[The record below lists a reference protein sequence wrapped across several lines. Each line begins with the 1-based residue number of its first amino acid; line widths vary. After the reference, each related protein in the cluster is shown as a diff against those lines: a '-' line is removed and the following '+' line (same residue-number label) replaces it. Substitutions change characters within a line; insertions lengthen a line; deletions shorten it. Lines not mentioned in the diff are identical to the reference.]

1 MLRKCSSVSILVSDE
16 NQKAKCKT
24 VASQIKVD
32 VNKIGEVI
40 LCDGKNLSKIS
51 HNNYDKVV
59 LILNNESPVT
69 YIKEGITRFI
79 FDFDNIYELCVAMY
93 TDRPSETI
101 YDSNDCYFD
110 FAQYYNNLRD
120 IDKEGCYIDGD
131 VVKESNGTNYVA
143 TKIPFSPDFFAAEDA
158 RLELYFLSR

>member
-1 MLRKCSSVSILVSDE
+1 MLRKCSSISILVSDE

-40 LCDGKNLSKIS
+40 LCDSKNLNKIS

-110 FAQYYNNLRD
+110 FNRNNFLYKGEKIFISKSQSEVLKSVLINGEKKSSSYRAIVCRLRKKFG
-120 IDKEGCYIDGD
+120 KE
-131 VVKESNGTNYVA
+131 
-143 TKIPFSPDFFAAEDA
+143 
-158 RLELYFLSR
+158 FLV

>member
-1 MLRKCSSVSILVSDE
+1 MLRKCSSISILVSDE

-110 FAQYYNNLRD
+110 FNRNDFLYKGEKIFISKSQRKVLKSVLINGEKKSSSYRAIVCRLRKKFG
-120 IDKEGCYIDGD
+120 KE
-131 VVKESNGTNYVA
+131 
-143 TKIPFSPDFFAAEDA
+143 
-158 RLELYFLSR
+158 FLT

>member
-1 MLRKCSSVSILVSDE
+1 MLRKCSSISILVSDE

-32 VNKIGEVI
+32 VNKTGEVI

-101 YDSNDCYFD
+101 YDSNNCYFD
-110 FAQYYNNLRD
+110 FNRNNFLYKGEKIFISKSQRKVLKSVLINGEKKSSSYRAIVCRLRKKFG
-120 IDKEGCYIDGD
+120 KE
-131 VVKESNGTNYVA
+131 
-143 TKIPFSPDFFAAEDA
+143 
-158 RLELYFLSR
+158 FLV

>member
-16 NQKAKCKT
+16 NQKSKCKM

-40 LCDGKNLSKIS
+40 LCDGKNLSKINHS
-51 HNNYDKVV
+51 NYDKVV

-110 FAQYYNNLRD
+110 FNRNNFLYKGEKIFISKSQREVLKSVLIKGEKKSSSYRAIVCRLRKKFG
-120 IDKEGCYIDGD
+120 KE
-131 VVKESNGTNYVA
+131 
-143 TKIPFSPDFFAAEDA
+143 
-158 RLELYFLSR
+158 FLI

>member
-1 MLRKCSSVSILVSDE
+1 MLRKCSSISILVSDE

-110 FAQYYNNLRD
+110 FNRNNFLYKGEKIFISKSQSEVLKSVLINGEKKSSSYRAIVCRLRKKFG
-120 IDKEGCYIDGD
+120 KE
-131 VVKESNGTNYVA
+131 
-143 TKIPFSPDFFAAEDA
+143 
-158 RLELYFLSR
+158 FLV

>member
-110 FAQYYNNLRD
+110 FSRNNFLYKGEKIFISKSQSEVLKSVLINGEKKSSSYRAIVCRLRKKFG
-120 IDKEGCYIDGD
+120 KE
-131 VVKESNGTNYVA
+131 
-143 TKIPFSPDFFAAEDA
+143 
-158 RLELYFLSR
+158 FLV

>member
-1 MLRKCSSVSILVSDE
+1 MLRKCSSISILVSDE

-24 VASQIKVD
+24 VAEQIKVD

-40 LCDGKNLSKIS
+40 LCDGKNLSKINHS
-51 HNNYDKVV
+51 NYDKVV

-110 FAQYYNNLRD
+110 FNRNDFLYKGEKIFISKSQREVLKSVLINGEKKSSSYRTIVYRLRKKFG
-120 IDKEGCYIDGD
+120 KE
-131 VVKESNGTNYVA
+131 
-143 TKIPFSPDFFAAEDA
+143 
-158 RLELYFLSR
+158 FLI

>member
-1 MLRKCSSVSILVSDE
+1 MLRKCSSISILVSDE

-24 VASQIKVD
+24 VARQIKVE
-32 VNKIGEVI
+32 VNKTGEVI

-79 FDFDNIYELCVAMY
+79 FDFDNMYELCVAMY

-101 YDSNDCYFD
+101 YDLNDCYFD
-110 FAQYYNNLRD
+110 FSKNDFLYKGEKIFISKSQREVLKSVLINGEKKSSSYRTIVYRLRKKFG
-120 IDKEGCYIDGD
+120 KE
-131 VVKESNGTNYVA
+131 
-143 TKIPFSPDFFAAEDA
+143 
-158 RLELYFLSR
+158 FLI

>member
-1 MLRKCSSVSILVSDE
+1 MLRKCSNISILVSDE

-24 VASQIKVD
+24 VARQIKVE
-32 VNKIGEVI
+32 VNKTGEVI

-79 FDFDNIYELCVAMY
+79 FDFDNMYELCVAMY
-93 TDRPSETI
+93 IDRPSETI
-101 YDSNDCYFD
+101 YDLNDCYFD
-110 FAQYYNNLRD
+110 FSKNDFLYKGEKIFISKSQRKVLKSVLINGEKKSSSYRTIVYRLRKKFG
-120 IDKEGCYIDGD
+120 KE
-131 VVKESNGTNYVA
+131 
-143 TKIPFSPDFFAAEDA
+143 
-158 RLELYFLSR
+158 FLI

>member
-1 MLRKCSSVSILVSDE
+1 MLRKCSSISILVSDE

-40 LCDGKNLSKIS
+40 LCDGKNLSKINHS
-51 HNNYDKVV
+51 NYDKVV

-93 TDRPSETI
+93 TDRPSLAI

-110 FAQYYNNLRD
+110 FNRNNFLYKGEKIFISKSQREVLKSVLINGEKKSSSYRAIVCRLRKKFG
-120 IDKEGCYIDGD
+120 KE
-131 VVKESNGTNYVA
+131 
-143 TKIPFSPDFFAAEDA
+143 
-158 RLELYFLSR
+158 FLV

>member
-1 MLRKCSSVSILVSDE
+1 MLRKCSSISILISDE

-24 VASQIKVD
+24 VARQIKVE
-32 VNKIGEVI
+32 VNKTGEVI

-79 FDFDNIYELCVAMY
+79 FDFDNMYELCVAMY
-93 TDRPSETI
+93 TDRPSTTI
-101 YDSNDCYFD
+101 YDNNDCYFD
-110 FAQYYNNLRD
+110 FNKNNFLYKGEKIFISKSQREVLKSVLINGEKKSSSYRTIVYRLRKKFG
-120 IDKEGCYIDGD
+120 KE
-131 VVKESNGTNYVA
+131 
-143 TKIPFSPDFFAAEDA
+143 
-158 RLELYFLSR
+158 FLA

>member
-1 MLRKCSSVSILVSDE
+1 MLRKCSSVSIFVSDE

-32 VNKIGEVI
+32 VNKTGEVI

-79 FDFDNIYELCVAMY
+79 FDFDNMYELCVAMY
-93 TDRPSETI
+93 TDRPSATI
-101 YDSNDCYFD
+101 YDNNDCYFD
-110 FAQYYNNLRD
+110 FNKNNFLYKGEKIFISKSQREVLKSVLINGEKKSSSYRTIVYRLRKKFG
-120 IDKEGCYIDGD
+120 KE
-131 VVKESNGTNYVA
+131 
-143 TKIPFSPDFFAAEDA
+143 
-158 RLELYFLSR
+158 FLI

>member
-16 NQKAKCKT
+16 NQKSKCKM

-40 LCDGKNLSKIS
+40 LCDGKNLSKINHS
-51 HNNYDKVV
+51 NYDKVV

-93 TDRPSETI
+93 TDRPSEII

-110 FAQYYNNLRD
+110 FNRNNFLYKGEKLFISKSQREVLKSVLINGEKKSSSYRTIVYRLRKKFG
-120 IDKEGCYIDGD
+120 KE
-131 VVKESNGTNYVA
+131 
-143 TKIPFSPDFFAAEDA
+143 
-158 RLELYFLSR
+158 FLV

>member
-16 NQKAKCKT
+16 NKKAKCKT
-24 VASQIKVD
+24 VAEQIKVE
-32 VNKIGEVI
+32 VNNTGEVI

-93 TDRPSETI
+93 TDRPYSII

-110 FAQYYNNLRD
+110 FNKNNFLYKGEKIFISKSQREVLKSVLINGEKKSSSYRAIVCRLRKKFG
-120 IDKEGCYIDGD
+120 KE
-131 VVKESNGTNYVA
+131 
-143 TKIPFSPDFFAAEDA
+143 
-158 RLELYFLSR
+158 FLV

>member
-1 MLRKCSSVSILVSDE
+1 MLRKCSSISILVSDE

-59 LILNNESPVT
+59 LILNNERQVT
-69 YIKEGITRFI
+69 YIKDEITRFL
-79 FDFDNIYELCVAMY
+79 FDVDNLYELCVAMY
-93 TDRPSETI
+93 ADRPSETI
-101 YDSNDCYFD
+101 YDSIACYFD
-110 FAQYYNNLRD
+110 FSRNNLLYKGEKSFISKSQSEVLKAVLINGEKKSSAYRA
-120 IDKEGCYIDGD
+120 IVCRLRKKLGKE
-131 VVKESNGTNYVA
+131 
-143 TKIPFSPDFFAAEDA
+143 
-158 RLELYFLSR
+158 FLV

>member
-1 MLRKCSSVSILVSDE
+1 MLRKCSSISILVSDE

-40 LCDGKNLSKIS
+40 LCDGKNLSKINHS
-51 HNNYDKVV
+51 NYDKVV

-110 FAQYYNNLRD
+110 FNRNNFLYKGEKIFISKSQSEVLKSVLINGEKKSSSYRAIICRLRKKFG
-120 IDKEGCYIDGD
+120 KE
-131 VVKESNGTNYVA
+131 
-143 TKIPFSPDFFAAEDA
+143 
-158 RLELYFLSR
+158 FLV

>member
-1 MLRKCSSVSILVSDE
+1 MLRKCSSISILVSDE

-40 LCDGKNLSKIS
+40 LCDGKNLSKINHS
-51 HNNYDKVV
+51 NYDKVV

-110 FAQYYNNLRD
+110 FNRNNFLYKGEKIFISKSQSEVLKSVLINGEKKSSSYRAIVCRLRKKFG
-120 IDKEGCYIDGD
+120 KE
-131 VVKESNGTNYVA
+131 
-143 TKIPFSPDFFAAEDA
+143 
-158 RLELYFLSR
+158 FLV

>member
-16 NQKAKCKT
+16 NKKAKCKT
-24 VASQIKVD
+24 VAEQIKVE
-32 VNKIGEVI
+32 VNNNGEVI
-40 LCDGKNLSKIS
+40 LCDGKNLSKLS

-93 TDRPSETI
+93 TDRPYSTI

-110 FAQYYNNLRD
+110 FNKNNFLYKGEKIFISKSQRKVLKSVLINGEKKSSSYRAIVCRLRKKFG
-120 IDKEGCYIDGD
+120 KE
-131 VVKESNGTNYVA
+131 
-143 TKIPFSPDFFAAEDA
+143 
-158 RLELYFLSR
+158 FLV

>member
-16 NQKAKCKT
+16 NRKAICKA
-24 VASQIKVD
+24 VAGQIKVE
-32 VNKIGEVI
+32 VNSTGEVI
-40 LCDGKNLSKIS
+40 LCDSKNLSKIN

-79 FDFDNIYELCVAMY
+79 FDFENIYEVCVAMY
-93 TDRPSETI
+93 TDRPSTSI

-110 FAQYYNNLRD
+110 FNKNNFLYKGEKIFMSKAQREVLKSVLINGEKKSSSYRTIVCRLRKKFG
-120 IDKEGCYIDGD
+120 KE
-131 VVKESNGTNYVA
+131 
-143 TKIPFSPDFFAAEDA
+143 
-158 RLELYFLSR
+158 FLS

>member
-1 MLRKCSSVSILVSDE
+1 MLRKCYSVSILVSDE
-16 NQKAKCKT
+16 NQRAKCKK
-24 VASQIKVD
+24 VAEQIKVD
-32 VNKIGEVI
+32 VNKTGEVI

-101 YDSNDCYFD
+101 YDLNDCYFD
-110 FAQYYNNLRD
+110 FNRNIFLYKGEKIFISKSQREVLKSVLINGEKKSSSYRTIVYRLRKKFG
-120 IDKEGCYIDGD
+120 KE
-131 VVKESNGTNYVA
+131 
-143 TKIPFSPDFFAAEDA
+143 
-158 RLELYFLSR
+158 FLI

>member
-24 VASQIKVD
+24 IAEQIKVE
-32 VNKIGEVI
+32 VNNTGEVI

-51 HNNYDKVV
+51 HTSYDKVV

-93 TDRPSETI
+93 TDRTSSTI
-101 YDSNDCYFD
+101 YDNKDCYFD
-110 FAQYYNNLRD
+110 FTSNNFLYKGEKLFISKSQREVLKSVLINGEKKSSSYRTIVCRLRKKFG
-120 IDKEGCYIDGD
+120 KE
-131 VVKESNGTNYVA
+131 
-143 TKIPFSPDFFAAEDA
+143 
-158 RLELYFLSR
+158 FLV

>member
-1 MLRKCSSVSILVSDE
+1 MLRKCSSVSILVSDK

-24 VASQIKVD
+24 VAEQIKVE
-32 VNKIGEVI
+32 VNKTGEVI
-40 LCDGKNLSKIS
+40 LCDGKNLSKIR

-110 FAQYYNNLRD
+110 FNRNNFLYKGEKIFISKSQSEVLKSVLINGEKKSSSYRAIICRLRKKFG
-120 IDKEGCYIDGD
+120 KE
-131 VVKESNGTNYVA
+131 
-143 TKIPFSPDFFAAEDA
+143 
-158 RLELYFLSR
+158 FLV

>member
-1 MLRKCSSVSILVSDE
+1 MLRKCSSISILVSDE

-110 FAQYYNNLRD
+110 FSRNNFLYKGEKIFISKSQSEVLKSVLINGEKKSSSYRAIVCRLRKKFG
-120 IDKEGCYIDGD
+120 KE
-131 VVKESNGTNYVA
+131 
-143 TKIPFSPDFFAAEDA
+143 
-158 RLELYFLSR
+158 FLV

>member
-1 MLRKCSSVSILVSDE
+1 MLRKCSSISILVSDE

-51 HNNYDKVV
+51 YNNYDKVV

-110 FAQYYNNLRD
+110 FNRNNFLYKGEKIFISKSQREVLKSVLINGEKKSSSYRAIVCRLRKKFG
-120 IDKEGCYIDGD
+120 KE
-131 VVKESNGTNYVA
+131 
-143 TKIPFSPDFFAAEDA
+143 
-158 RLELYFLSR
+158 FLV